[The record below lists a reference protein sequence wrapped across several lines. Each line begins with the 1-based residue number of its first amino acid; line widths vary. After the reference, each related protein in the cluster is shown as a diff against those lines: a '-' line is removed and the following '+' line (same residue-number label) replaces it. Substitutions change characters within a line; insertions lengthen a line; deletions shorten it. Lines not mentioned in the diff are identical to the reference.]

1 MDEKKRK
8 QKKGKE
14 GGKRKEGKMERKG
27 GKKMKRE
34 NVTSCTRHFL
44 EEKNK
49 QKDQTNGP
57 DGAL

>member
-49 QKDQTNGP
+49 QKDQKN
-57 DGAL
+57 